1 MYLVQWGDSKEK
13 AWSGTNW
20 HLYKALQNYLELVD
34 IDIPITPTPS
44 FFQQLFNLKS
54 DQPDVGLRVTKQG
67 GKYAKTFLPKRD
79 NITLLQFAENVFNKK
94 DVRTYIYQDLSVSY
108 LKFIVEN
115 DPQLFSF
122 SGFQDNP
129 YSAILKRAKYQ
140 DAYYSTCSGIFTM
153 GKWLAKDM
161 IERCHIKSSK
171 VHAVG
176 GGINIDSSLIDYSKK
191 KGSKI
196 LFVGRDF
203 VRKGGYLVVDA
214 FKKIRKKSKNVELYV
229 AGPIVNPINE
239 DLDGYHFLGDCNYK
253 ETAEIFNLCDV
264 YCMPSYFEA
273 YGLVFIEALTFGLPV
288 IGRNSFEM
296 PYFIDEGETGML
308 LHEDNVDVLS
318 DMIEDLLVNNDVKR
332 NVRERR
338 DYFLSQ
344 YSWDGVAKRICSVI
358 EEDYPS
364 K

>member
-1 MYLVQWGDSKEK
+1 M
-13 AWSGTNW
+13 
-20 HLYKALQNYLELVD
+20 
-34 IDIPITPTPS
+34 
-44 FFQQLFNLKS
+44 
-54 DQPDVGLRVTKQG
+54 
-67 GKYAKTFLPKRD
+67 
-79 NITLLQFAENVFNKK
+79 
-94 DVRTYIYQDLSVSY
+94 
-108 LKFIVEN
+108 
-115 DPQLFSF
+115 
-122 SGFQDNP
+122 
-129 YSAILKRAKYQ
+129 
-140 DAYYSTCSGIFTM
+140 
-153 GKWLAKDM
+153 
-161 IERCHIKSSK
+161 
-171 VHAVG
+171 
-176 GGINIDSSLIDYSKK
+176 
-191 KGSKI
+191 
-196 LFVGRDF
+196 
-203 VRKGGYLVVDA
+203 
-214 FKKIRKKSKNVELYV
+214 
-229 AGPIVNPINE
+229 